1 MKKFA
6 LLAAA
11 AVGVLAACSKNE
23 VTPQQPE
30 DSGDPVAVRFGVGA
44 PAALLTK
51 ATGTVGGVAGA
62 GNVWDQQTLYVFG
75 FDRTIADFTNA
86 ETDAFIWHVS
96 ATAPDGV
103 ESGEI
108 EVMNSDPDGDGQP
121 NPGQEEPFYYDGN
134 TVYDFYG
141 YHIDDAYLSGETTG
155 STPEPVAEATRIYV
169 PFKIDGGQDL
179 MIAKADPQADILNTD
194 VKNWQNAYSAYA
206 ARRGVQPNLVFEHQ
220 LARFTFE
227 IIPGSASADNIQ
239 VEALSLQS
247 KTTGKLVVV
256 GTQDVELGIPQAD
269 VEEEQAWL
277 PLRQKN
283 AQSGELED
291 LAPVGTATFNPAP
304 EAVQTSTAIGESILA
319 IPGEATYKI
328 QLTLGDKAGEQLTP
342 IDPQEYTLN
351 AAELTGA
358 GENATEFEA
367 GKSYKVTIVIY
378 GLEEVKI
385 KATLEAWEDG
395 GETVIDP
402 DKPAFPEE

>member
-1 MKKFA
+1 M
-6 LLAAA
+6 
-11 AVGVLAACSKNE
+11 
-23 VTPQQPE
+23 
-30 DSGDPVAVRFGVGA
+30 
-44 PAALLTK
+44 
-51 ATGTVGGVAGA
+51 
-62 GNVWDQQTLYVFG
+62 
-75 FDRTIADFTNA
+75 
-86 ETDAFIWHVS
+86 
-96 ATAPDGV
+96 
-103 ESGEI
+103 
-108 EVMNSDPDGDGQP
+108 
-121 NPGQEEPFYYDGN
+121 
-134 TVYDFYG
+134 
-141 YHIDDAYLSGETTG
+141 
-155 STPEPVAEATRIYV
+155 
-169 PFKIDGGQDL
+169 
-179 MIAKADPQADILNTD
+179 
-194 VKNWQNAYSAYA
+194 
-206 ARRGVQPNLVFEHQ
+206 
-220 LARFTFE
+220 
-227 IIPGSASADNIQ
+227 
-239 VEALSLQS
+239 EALSLQS